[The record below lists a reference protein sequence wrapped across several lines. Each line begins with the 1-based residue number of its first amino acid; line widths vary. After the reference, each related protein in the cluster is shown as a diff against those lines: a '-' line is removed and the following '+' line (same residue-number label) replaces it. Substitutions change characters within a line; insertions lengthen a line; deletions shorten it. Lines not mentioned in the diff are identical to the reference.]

1 MREVRIRLASPSEVV
16 RLYRLH
22 MGNDDF
28 LAKISATP
36 FKKGFNRN

>member
-28 LAKISATP
+28 LAEDLSHAVQES
-36 FKKGFNRN
+36 F